1 LRSCA
6 DLGYSRVALNHTAD
20 ARIVEALTTV
30 QRQHGGYIP
39 QGAFRTLAAELGV
52 PIYRLYGVATFFPHF
67 RVEPP
72 PALDVR
78 VCSDLSCRLRGAPA
92 LLGALEGAARARGPA
107 EVAVAAASCLGRCD
121 GAPAFTLNDV
131 PYFGLG
137 EAARRDVVA
146 AVQNGTSLPPPP
158 GPPSLRELRA
168 DPYGGGERRY
178 GALRR
183 LLETGD
189 VAGVLDALKGA
200 DLRGFG
206 GAGFRTA
213 VKWEAVRNAPGDE
226 KYVICNADESEPA
239 TIKDRAILD
248 SAPHLVVEGMAIA
261 GIATGARRGVVYIR
275 HEYEHERESLAQ
287 AIVEAKRE
295 GLLGDRLLGSERSF
309 HLDVFVSP
317 GGYICGEESALL
329 EAMEGRRAQ
338 PRLKPPFP
346 VTHGLFG
353 KPTVINNVETLCMV
367 PVILQRG
374 ADWWRAQGVGGSA
387 GIKFVGVSGHV
398 NRPGVFEIPMGT
410 TIAEVIQRAGGVLD
424 GRGLKAVAPSGAS
437 SGFLPAHLANV
448 PLDFDALAKAG
459 SMLGSGAICV
469 VAEGTCMVDVAL
481 SVARFFARESCGKCW
496 PCRVGSEKIV
506 HMLEAVSWGA
516 GDAETL
522 GPLDELAQTLVLTSI
537 CGLGQV
543 VPNAID
549 SVRRYF
555 KEEVDAH
562 LHQRR
567 CPAGTCVMEPPTRV
581 NGGVVPS

>member
-1 LRSCA
+1 M
-6 DLGYSRVALNHTAD
+6 ALNQTAD
-20 ARIVEALTTV
+20 ARIVDALKTV

-72 PALDVR
+72 AALDVR
-78 VCSDLSCRLRGAPA
+78 VCSDLSCHLRGAPG
-92 LLGALEGAARARGPA
+92 LFGAFGRAAQARGPSQVTV
-107 EVAVAAASCLGRCD
+107 EPGSCLGRCD
-121 GAPAFTLNDV
+121 GAPAFTLNDM
-131 PYFGLG
+131 PYFGLDEG
-137 EAARRDVVA
+137 TRRDVVA
-146 AVQNGTSLPPPP
+146 AVQNGTPLRAPPA
-158 GPPSLRELRA
+158 PPSESELRA
-168 DPYGGGERRY
+168 DPYATGEPRY

-183 LLETGD
+183 LLQTGD
-189 VAGVLDALKGA
+189 VAGVLTSLKAA

-261 GIATGARRGVVYIR
+261 GIVTGARRGVVYIR
-275 HEYEHERESLAQ
+275 HEYDHERESLAQ
-287 AIVEAKRE
+287 AIAEAE
-295 GLLGDRLLGSERSF
+295 TEHLLGERLLGSDQSF
-309 HLDVFVSP
+309 RLDVFVSP

-329 EAMEGRRAQ
+329 EAMEGRRAE

-353 KPTVINNVETLCMV
+353 KPTVINNVETLSMV
-367 PVILQRG
+367 PAILRRG
-374 ADWWRAQGVGGSA
+374 AEWWRAQGVNGCA

-398 NRPGVFEIPMGT
+398 NQPGVFEVPMGT
-410 TIAEVIQRAGGVLD
+410 TIADVIQRAGGVLG

-437 SGFLPAHLANV
+437 SGFLPAHLAHL

-481 SVARFFARESCGKCW
+481 NVARFFARESCGKCW

-506 HMLEAVSWGA
+506 HMLEAVTA
-516 GDAETL
+516 GTADATTL
-522 GPLDELAQTLVLTSI
+522 APLDELQQTLALTSI

-543 VPNAID
+543 VPNPIG
-549 SVRRYF
+549 SVLRYF
-555 KEEVDAH
+555 GDEVEAH
-562 LHQRR
+562 VYERR
-567 CPAGTCVMEPPTRV
+567 CPEGTCPMRPPART
-581 NGGVVPS
+581 NGGSASP